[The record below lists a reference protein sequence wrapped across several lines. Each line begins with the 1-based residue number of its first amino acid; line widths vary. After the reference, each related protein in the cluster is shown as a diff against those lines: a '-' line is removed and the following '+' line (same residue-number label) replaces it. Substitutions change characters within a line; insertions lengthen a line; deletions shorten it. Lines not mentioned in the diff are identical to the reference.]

1 MGKQDVASID
11 VVALYAIADSL
22 PDAQLGYFDYTFSD
36 EKQPLGERIATIA
49 NVARVDGNN
58 IGDVLTFWRD
68 EKVTNP
74 DAVLLDPICSGMSTR
89 SPGKCPSPVVTTAWR
104 WITSTR

>member
-1 MGKQDVASID
+1 M
-11 VVALYAIADSL
+11 
-22 PDAQLGYFDYTFSD
+22 
-36 EKQPLGERIATIA
+36 KQPLGERIATIA

-89 SPGKCPSPVVTTAWR
+89 SPGKCPPR
-104 WITSTR
+104 WLRRRGAGLRRPADEQEGVRLSADRQQRHQ